1 MTSVIR
7 EQAGMTSDWDKFKQS
22 NIARI
27 LIGYAVVVF
36 AFMQIFDYLLPVI
49 EAPLWVAQTLT
60 LLLFLGF
67 PVSLLV
73 GWVTQNSATHSE
85 RRFSADESKPLYSMP
100 RQKLVLIGV
109 GSSVIFGFLGLV
121 LMPYMLGRAQLPNEE
136 GNFLDGSSAAFSSLS
151 PKLDLFLGETST
163 HPARGFRTE
172 ISLSPNGK
180 MLAYLVNLPTSVETY
195 IRDLESREPA
205 RLLTTANR
213 GAGVGRLM
221 FSPDGEWI
229 NYLDDAALVRVSVS
243 GGTSQKIHNSISFM
257 SGFSLFGSDQ
267 ILFTDASRRLISG
280 SIVSSTIQVFESEDS
295 YLEWP
300 SFMPGGTHALVTR
313 VEKGGSAKDGAI
325 EILNLETLETTA
337 IIENAFNAK
346 YVPTGHIV
354 FARGSSLWAVPF
366 NLSELSVVGDQVPV
380 VLAME
385 TNGNEGTAIYTF
397 SETGRLIYLEG
408 FDVSTEI
415 AGSRISEVN
424 REGIVRNLEIP
435 NLDYGQVDI
444 SQNEGNLALTIY
456 DGPES
461 DIWIIDTE
469 VETLERKTFDGKSLR
484 PVWANEEMIYYYSKG
499 EGIKALAADGTG
511 QSTIV
516 FPTDVEALPT
526 SVSSDGDIVFSMGSP
541 LKLFSFNPTNLG
553 SQEFLADELD
563 ITPIVHS
570 WHGSQISPD
579 GKWIAY
585 ASEETGERH
594 VFVRPYP
601 NLTQGKWQ
609 ASAEPG
615 FMPLW
620 SKRNQELYYWSEDHR
635 QYAIPYEIFNT
646 NLDQEAMRFSSPN
659 ELFAIRGM
667 RGNKLI
673 NTWATDPDSNFF
685 MVLFPEEAIITAE
698 QVLENQTI
706 LTVVENWFD
715 ELKELAP
722 ANIQ

>member
-1 MTSVIR
+1 
-7 EQAGMTSDWDKFKQS
+7 MTSDWNKFKQS

-27 LIGYAVVVF
+27 LVGYSLIVF
-36 AFMQIFDYLLPVI
+36 AFMQVFDYLLPVI
-49 EAPLWVAQTLT
+49 EAPLWVQQTLT
-60 LLLFLGF
+60 LILFLGF
-67 PVSLLV
+67 PISLLI
-73 GWVTQNSATHSE
+73 GWVTQKPATDSQGSVSAE
-85 RRFSADESKPLYSMP
+85 ESKPHYSMS
-100 RQKLVLIGV
+100 RQKLILIGL
-109 GSSVIFGFLGLV
+109 GSSAIFGFLGLV
-121 LMPYMLGRAQLPNEE
+121 LMPYMLDQAQPSNEDMS
-136 GNFLDGSSAAFSSLS
+136 FLDGSSAAIPSIS
-151 PKLDLFLGETST
+151 PKLDLFLGETSA

-180 MLAYLVNLPTSVETY
+180 MLAYLVNLPTSIGIY

-205 RLLTTANR
+205 RLLTTASR
-213 GAGVGRLM
+213 GAGVGRIM

-229 NYLDDAALVRVSVS
+229 NYLDDGAIVRVSVS
-243 GGTSQKIHNSISFM
+243 GGASQKIHNSISFM
-257 SGFSLFGSDQ
+257 SGFSLFGNDQ

-280 SIVSSTIQVFESEDS
+280 SIVSSTMNVFDSEDS

-313 VEKGGSAKDGAI
+313 VEKGGTAQDGVI
-325 EILNLETLETTA
+325 EILNLETLETTT

-366 NLSELSVVGDQVPV
+366 NLSEQSVVGDQVPV

-408 FDVSTEI
+408 LDVSTEI
-415 AGSRISEVN
+415 TGSRIGEVN
-424 REGIVRNLEIP
+424 REGMVRNLEVP
-435 NLDYGQVDI
+435 HLDYGQVDI

-456 DGPES
+456 NGPES
-461 DIWIIDTE
+461 DIWIIDPE
-469 VETLERKTFDGKSLR
+469 IESLERRTFDGKSLR
-484 PVWANEEMIYYYSKG
+484 PIWANDEVLYYYSKG
-499 EGIKALAADGTG
+499 EGIKTLSADGTG
-511 QSTIV
+511 QSTVV
-516 FPTDVEALPT
+516 FPTNLEAFPT
-526 SVSSDGDIVFSMGSP
+526 SVSSDGDIIFSMGSP
-541 LKLFSFNPTNLG
+541 LKLFSFNPTNLD
-553 SQEFLADELD
+553 SQEYVATELD
-563 ITPIVHS
+563 ITPVVHS

-579 GKWIAY
+579 GRWIAY

-594 VFVRPYP
+594 IFVRPYP
-601 NLTQGKWQ
+601 NLSQGKWQ
-609 ASAEPG
+609 ASIEPG

-620 SKRNQELYYWSEDHR
+620 SKSNQELYYWSEGHN

-646 NLDQEAMRFSSPN
+646 TLDQEAMRFSSPN
-659 ELFAIRGM
+659 ALFTIRGM

-673 NTWATDPDSNFF
+673 NTWATDSDNNFF
-685 MVLFPEEAIITAE
+685 MVLFPEEEVTTPE

-715 ELKELAP
+715 ELRELAP